1 MASLTKK
8 QRAAIKRAPR
18 AQRRKLA
25 ASYLRQD
32 IRRGRMPRGK
42 NGPRLAGIVQNV
54 GRAPRRGFGGS
65 RSHGHAGFNAF
76 CPAHLALPRATGPYS
91 IVRTTTAI
99 TTTDPLMLFGIFS
112 PQLGGSGEV
121 SADNGWSN
129 LMAYGVKDLATAI
142 NGMDNVAKYVFS
154 NMADPS
160 WDYSRMAPAA
170 FSSSQISL

>member
-1 MASLTKK
+1 
-8 QRAAIKRAPR
+8 
-18 AQRRKLA
+18 
-25 ASYLRQD
+25 
-32 IRRGRMPRGK
+32 MPRGK

-54 GRAPRRGFGGS
+54 GRAPHRAFGGIAALTAMLVSMTS
-65 RSHGHAGFNAF
+65 RQ
-76 CPAHLALPRATGPYS
+76 PRVTSCHRTVYS

-142 NGMDNVAKYVFS
+142 NGTDNVAKYV
-154 NMADPS
+154 
-160 WDYSRMAPAA
+160 DYSRMVPAA
-170 FSSSQISL
+170 FSVQIMNSEAVQTSSGITYYIGRIKTNLDSMLI